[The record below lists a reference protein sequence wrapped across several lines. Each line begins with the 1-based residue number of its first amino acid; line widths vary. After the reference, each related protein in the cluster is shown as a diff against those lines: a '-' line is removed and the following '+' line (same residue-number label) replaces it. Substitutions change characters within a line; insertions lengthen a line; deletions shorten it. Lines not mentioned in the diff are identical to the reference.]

1 MNLPL
6 IAISANSP
14 PNQNNMTVN
23 FPGYFISFEGIDG
36 AGKSTHI
43 DAFCKLKQECYPNHE
58 VVVTREPG
66 GTPLGEQLR
75 GLLLDAPMNLETEAL
90 LMFAAR
96 REHLA
101 QVIEPALAAGKIVIS
116 DRFTDASFAYQGGG
130 RGLSIAKLNDLE
142 RWVQGRENGTLLQP
156 NLTILFDL
164 PGEVAE
170 ARRSKVRAPD
180 KFEKMDLN
188 FFEKVRQEYLRRAKE
203 DPQRFHLVDAT
214 QTPEAIWNGL
224 QALKIN
230 F

>member
-1 MNLPL
+1 MN
-6 IAISANSP
+6 S
-14 PNQNNMTVN
+14 
-23 FPGYFISFEGIDG
+23 GYFISFEGIDG

-43 DAFCKLKQECYPNHE
+43 DSFCKLMQSRYPDRE

-66 GTPLGEQLR
+66 GTALGEQLR
-75 GLLLDAPMNLETEAL
+75 SLLLDAPMNLETEAL

-96 REHLA
+96 REHIA
-101 QVIEPALAAGKIVIS
+101 QIIEPALKVGKIVIS

-142 RWVQGRENGTLLQP
+142 RWVQGQADGSLLQP

-188 FFEKVRQEYLRRAKE
+188 FFEKVRQEYLRRAQE
-203 DPQRFHLVDAT
+203 DPKRFHLVDAT
-214 QTPEAIWNGL
+214 QTPETIWNGL
-224 QALKIN
+224 ESLEIKI
-230 F
+230 

>member
-1 MNLPL
+1 
-6 IAISANSP
+6 
-14 PNQNNMTVN
+14 MTATL
-23 FPGYFISFEGIDG
+23 PGYFISFEGIDG

-43 DAFCKLKQECYPNHE
+43 DAFCKLMQERYPNRE

-66 GTPLGEQLR
+66 GTLLGEQLR
-75 GLLLDAPMNLETEAL
+75 ALLLDAPMNLETEAL

-96 REHLA
+96 REHIA
-101 QVIEPALAAGKIVIS
+101 QVIEPALQAGKIVIS

-130 RGLSIAKLNDLE
+130 RGLSIAKLNALE
-142 RWVQGRENGTLLQP
+142 QWVQGRNDGSLLQP

-180 KFEKMDLN
+180 KFEKMDLH

-203 DPQRFHLVDAT
+203 APKRFHLVDAT
-214 QTPEAIWNGL
+214 KTPDAIWNGL
-224 QALKIN
+224 QSLKIN
-230 F
+230 L